1 MSRGRALGPEFA
13 TRRWAVTQFGGC
25 TAVRS
30 IYPGRVD
37 EVERLLRQLAL
48 NNEPSV
54 RDVLVTGNDRVTT
67 ARLDEKVGL
76 LVRLGALLTLGAA
89 TSSLRVTV
97 DQAIQAGASE
107 PEIVD
112 VLVTVGPAVGL
123 ARVVAA
129 APRLARALGYDIE
142 ANE

>member
-1 MSRGRALGPEFA
+1 M
-13 TRRWAVTQFGGC
+13 
-25 TAVRS
+25 
-30 IYPGRVD
+30 D

-48 NNEPSV
+48 NDESSV
-54 RDVLVTGNDRVTT
+54 RGVLVTGNDRVTT
-67 ARLDEKVGL
+67 ASLDQKVGL

-97 DQAIQAGASE
+97 EQAIQAGASE

-129 APRLARALGYDIE
+129 APRLALALGYDIE

>member
-1 MSRGRALGPEFA
+1 M
-13 TRRWAVTQFGGC
+13 
-25 TAVRS
+25 
-30 IYPGRVD
+30 D

-48 NNEPSV
+48 NDEPSV
-54 RDVLVTGNDRVTT
+54 REVLATGNDRATT
-67 ARLDEKVGL
+67 TRLDQKVGL

-129 APRLARALGYDIE
+129 APRLAVALGYDLE

>member
-1 MSRGRALGPEFA
+1 M
-13 TRRWAVTQFGGC
+13 
-25 TAVRS
+25 
-30 IYPGRVD
+30 D

-48 NNEPSV
+48 NDEPSV
-54 RDVLVTGNDRVTT
+54 REVLVTGDDRMART
-67 ARLDEKVGL
+67 RLDQKVGL

-97 DQAIQAGASE
+97 EQAIEAGASE

-129 APRLARALGYDIE
+129 APRLALALGYDVE

>member
-1 MSRGRALGPEFA
+1 M
-13 TRRWAVTQFGGC
+13 
-25 TAVRS
+25 
-30 IYPGRVD
+30 D

-48 NNEPSV
+48 NDEPSV
-54 RDVLVTGNDRVTT
+54 REVLATGNDRAT
-67 ARLDEKVGL
+67 ATRLDQKVGL

-97 DQAIQAGASE
+97 EQAIQAGASE

-129 APRLARALGYDIE
+129 APRLAVALGYDLE

>member
-1 MSRGRALGPEFA
+1 
-13 TRRWAVTQFGGC
+13 
-25 TAVRS
+25 
-30 IYPGRVD
+30 VD

-48 NNEPSV
+48 NDEPSV
-54 RDVLVTGNDRVTT
+54 HDVLVRGNDRVAT
-67 ARLDEKVGL
+67 ARLDQKVGL

-97 DQAIQAGASE
+97 EQAIQAGASE

-129 APRLARALGYDIE
+129 APRLAMALGYDVE

>member
-1 MSRGRALGPEFA
+1 MRE
-13 TRRWAVTQFGGC
+13 
-25 TAVRS
+25 
-30 IYPGRVD
+30 
-37 EVERLLRQLAL
+37 
-48 NNEPSV
+48 
-54 RDVLVTGNDRVTT
+54 VLVTGNNRVTT
-67 ARLDEKVGL
+67 TRLDQKVGL

-112 VLVTVGPAVGL
+112 VLVTVGPTVGL

-129 APRLARALGYDIE
+129 APRLADALGYDLE

>member
-1 MSRGRALGPEFA
+1 M
-13 TRRWAVTQFGGC
+13 
-25 TAVRS
+25 
-30 IYPGRVD
+30 D

-48 NNEPSV
+48 NDEPSV
-54 RDVLVTGNDRVTT
+54 REVLVTGNDRVTT
-67 ARLDEKVGL
+67 TGLDRKVGL

-97 DQAIQAGASE
+97 ERAIQAGASE

-129 APRLARALGYDIE
+129 APRLAVALGYDLE

>member
-1 MSRGRALGPEFA
+1 
-13 TRRWAVTQFGGC
+13 
-25 TAVRS
+25 
-30 IYPGRVD
+30 VD

-48 NNEPSV
+48 NHEPSV
-54 RDVLVTGNDRVTT
+54 RDVLVTEPERVAAT
-67 ARLDEKVGL
+67 RLNRKVGL

-97 DQAIQAGASE
+97 EQAIQAGASE

-129 APRLARALGYDIE
+129 APRLADALGYDIE
-142 ANE
+142 AND

>member
-1 MSRGRALGPEFA
+1 M
-13 TRRWAVTQFGGC
+13 
-25 TAVRS
+25 RS
-30 IYPGRVD
+30 
-37 EVERLLRQLAL
+37 
-48 NNEPSV
+48 
-54 RDVLVTGNDRVTT
+54 VLVTGSDRAPAT
-67 ARLDEKVGL
+67 ALEQKVGL

-89 TSSLRVTV
+89 TSTLRVTV
-97 DQAIQAGASE
+97 EQAIKAGASE

-129 APRLARALGYDIE
+129 APRLALALGYDIE

>member
-1 MSRGRALGPEFA
+1 
-13 TRRWAVTQFGGC
+13 
-25 TAVRS
+25 
-30 IYPGRVD
+30 VD

-48 NNEPSV
+48 NDEPSV
-54 RDVLVTGNDRVTT
+54 RNVLVTGPERATT
-67 ARLDEKVGL
+67 TKLNRKVGL

-89 TSSLRVTV
+89 TSSIRVTV
-97 DQAIQAGASE
+97 EQAIQAGASE

-129 APRLARALGYDIE
+129 APRLADALGYDIE
-142 ANE
+142 AND

>member
-1 MSRGRALGPEFA
+1 M
-13 TRRWAVTQFGGC
+13 
-25 TAVRS
+25 
-30 IYPGRVD
+30 D

-48 NNEPSV
+48 NDEPSV
-54 RDVLVTGNDRVTT
+54 RNVLVTGPERTT
-67 ARLDEKVGL
+67 TTRLNRKVGL

-89 TSSLRVTV
+89 TSSIRVTV
-97 DQAIQAGASE
+97 EQAIQAGASE

-129 APRLARALGYDIE
+129 APRLADALGYDIE
-142 ANE
+142 AND

>member
-1 MSRGRALGPEFA
+1 M
-13 TRRWAVTQFGGC
+13 
-25 TAVRS
+25 
-30 IYPGRVD
+30 D

-48 NNEPSV
+48 NDEPSV
-54 RDVLVTGNDRVTT
+54 REVLSTGQDRGSRT
-67 ARLDEKVGL
+67 RLNEKVGL
-76 LVRLGALLTLGAA
+76 LVRLGALMTLGAA

-97 DQAIQAGASE
+97 EQAIQAGASE

-129 APRLARALGYDIE
+129 APRLALALGYDIE
-142 ANE
+142 AND

>member
-1 MSRGRALGPEFA
+1 M
-13 TRRWAVTQFGGC
+13 
-25 TAVRS
+25 
-30 IYPGRVD
+30 D

-48 NNEPSV
+48 NDEPSV
-54 RDVLVTGNDRVTT
+54 REVLVTGDDRMGRT
-67 ARLDEKVGL
+67 RLDQKVGL

-97 DQAIQAGASE
+97 EQAIEAGASE

-129 APRLARALGYDIE
+129 APRLALALGYDVE

>member
-1 MSRGRALGPEFA
+1 M
-13 TRRWAVTQFGGC
+13 
-25 TAVRS
+25 
-30 IYPGRVD
+30 D

-48 NNEPSV
+48 NDEPSV
-54 RDVLVTGNDRVTT
+54 REVLVTGNDRVTT
-67 ARLDEKVGL
+67 ARLDQKVGL

-97 DQAIQAGASE
+97 KQAIQAGASE

-129 APRLARALGYDIE
+129 APRLALALGYDIE

>member
-1 MSRGRALGPEFA
+1 M
-13 TRRWAVTQFGGC
+13 
-25 TAVRS
+25 
-30 IYPGRVD
+30 D

-48 NNEPSV
+48 NDEPSV
-54 RDVLVTGNDRVTT
+54 RKVLITGDDRMTT
-67 ARLDEKVGL
+67 TRLDQKVGL

-97 DQAIQAGASE
+97 EQAIRAGASE

-129 APRLARALGYDIE
+129 APRLADALGYDLE

>member
-1 MSRGRALGPEFA
+1 MD
-13 TRRWAVTQFGGC
+13 Q
-25 TAVRS
+25 
-30 IYPGRVD
+30 
-37 EVERLLRQLAL
+37 VERLLRQLAL
-48 NNEPSV
+48 NDEPSV
-54 RDVLVTGNDRVTT
+54 REVLVRGNDRVTT
-67 ARLDEKVGL
+67 TRLEQKVGL

-97 DQAIQAGASE
+97 EQAIQAGASE

-129 APRLARALGYDIE
+129 APRLALALGYDIE

>member
-1 MSRGRALGPEFA
+1 
-13 TRRWAVTQFGGC
+13 
-25 TAVRS
+25 
-30 IYPGRVD
+30 VD

-48 NNEPSV
+48 NDEPSV
-54 RDVLVTGNDRVTT
+54 REVLVTGHDRVAT
-67 ARLDEKVGL
+67 ARLEQKVGL

-97 DQAIQAGASE
+97 EQAIQAGASE

-129 APRLARALGYDIE
+129 APRLALALGYDIE

>member
-1 MSRGRALGPEFA
+1 
-13 TRRWAVTQFGGC
+13 
-25 TAVRS
+25 
-30 IYPGRVD
+30 VD

-48 NNEPSV
+48 NDEPSV
-54 RDVLVTGNDRVTT
+54 RDVLVMGGDRVTRT
-67 ARLDEKVGL
+67 KLDQKVGL

-97 DQAIQAGASE
+97 EQAIEAGASE
-107 PEIVD
+107 PEIVG

-129 APRLARALGYDIE
+129 APRLALALGYDIE
-142 ANE
+142 TNE

>member
-1 MSRGRALGPEFA
+1 M
-13 TRRWAVTQFGGC
+13 
-25 TAVRS
+25 
-30 IYPGRVD
+30 D

-48 NNEPSV
+48 NDEPSV
-54 RDVLVTGNDRVTT
+54 RKVLVTGNDRGTRT
-67 ARLDEKVGL
+67 KLDQKVGL
-76 LVRLGALLTLGAA
+76 LVRLAALLTLGAA

-97 DQAIQAGASE
+97 EQALEAGASE

-112 VLVTVGPAVGL
+112 VLVTVGPAAGL

-129 APRLARALGYDIE
+129 APRLALALGYDID

>member
-1 MSRGRALGPEFA
+1 M
-13 TRRWAVTQFGGC
+13 
-25 TAVRS
+25 
-30 IYPGRVD
+30 D

-48 NNEPSV
+48 NDEPSV
-54 RDVLVTGNDRVTT
+54 RNVLVADPERVTIT
-67 ARLDEKVGL
+67 RLNRKVGL

-97 DQAIQAGASE
+97 EQAIKAGASE
-107 PEIVD
+107 REIVD

-129 APRLARALGYDIE
+129 APRLADALGYDIE
-142 ANE
+142 AGD

>member
-1 MSRGRALGPEFA
+1 MRE
-13 TRRWAVTQFGGC
+13 
-25 TAVRS
+25 
-30 IYPGRVD
+30 
-37 EVERLLRQLAL
+37 
-48 NNEPSV
+48 
-54 RDVLVTGNDRVTT
+54 VLVTGNDRVTT
-67 ARLDEKVGL
+67 TRLEQKIGL

-97 DQAIQAGASE
+97 EQAIQAGASE

-129 APRLARALGYDIE
+129 APRLALALGYEIE

>member
-1 MSRGRALGPEFA
+1 M
-13 TRRWAVTQFGGC
+13 
-25 TAVRS
+25 
-30 IYPGRVD
+30 D
-37 EVERLLRQLAL
+37 HVERLLRQLAL
-48 NNEPSV
+48 NDEPSV
-54 RDVLVTGNDRVTT
+54 REVLVTGNDRATT
-67 ARLDEKVGL
+67 TRLEQKVGL
-76 LVRLGALLTLGAA
+76 LVRLSALITLGAA

-97 DQAIQAGASE
+97 EQAIQAGASE

-129 APRLARALGYDIE
+129 APRLALALGYDIE

>member
-1 MSRGRALGPEFA
+1 M
-13 TRRWAVTQFGGC
+13 
-25 TAVRS
+25 
-30 IYPGRVD
+30 D

-48 NNEPSV
+48 NDEPSV
-54 RDVLVTGNDRVTT
+54 REVLVTGNNRVTT
-67 ARLDEKVGL
+67 TRLDQKVGL

-112 VLVTVGPAVGL
+112 VLVTVGPTVGL

-129 APRLARALGYDIE
+129 APRLADALGYDLE